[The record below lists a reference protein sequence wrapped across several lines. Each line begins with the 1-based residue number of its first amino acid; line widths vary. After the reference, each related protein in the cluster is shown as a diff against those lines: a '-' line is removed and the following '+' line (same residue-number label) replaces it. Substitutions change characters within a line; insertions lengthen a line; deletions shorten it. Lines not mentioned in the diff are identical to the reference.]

1 MHYKEL
7 EKLALDSG
15 FTHAVPLDTTT
26 ISLKQEVRDMCK
38 NGCQQYARRW
48 SCPPGCGSLNEL
60 REMICHY
67 KKGILVQTVTE
78 LEDEFDWDG
87 MIKAQN
93 RHQEHFHL
101 FLEKLCAFNPE
112 FLPLGTGCCMICKTC
127 SYPDAPCRFP
137 QKRIS
142 SMEACGMVV
151 SEVCRQNR
159 LKYYYGPN
167 TIAYVACVLVKGI

>member
-7 EKLALDSG
+7 EKLAMDSG

-142 SMEACGMVV
+142 SMEACGMVA
-151 SEVCRQNR
+151 SEVCRQNH

-167 TIAYVACVLVKGI
+167 TIAYVACVLVKEI

>member
-167 TIAYVACVLVKGI
+167 TIAYVACVLVKEI

>member
-101 FLEKLCAFNPE
+101 FLEMLCAFNPE

-142 SMEACGMVV
+142 SMEACGMVA
-151 SEVCRQNR
+151 SEVCRQNH

-167 TIAYVACVLVKGI
+167 TIAYVACVLVKEI

>member
-142 SMEACGMVV
+142 SMEACGMVA
-151 SEVCRQNR
+151 SEVCRQNH

-167 TIAYVACVLVKGI
+167 TIAYVACVLVEEI

>member
-7 EKLALDSG
+7 EKLALDRG
-15 FTHAVPLDTTT
+15 FTQADPLDTTT
-26 ISLKQEVRDMCK
+26 LSLKQEVRDMCK

-142 SMEACGMVV
+142 SMEACGMVA
-151 SEVCRQNR
+151 SEVCRQNH

-167 TIAYVACVLVKGI
+167 TIAYVACVLVKEI

>member
-142 SMEACGMVV
+142 SMEACGMVA
-151 SEVCRQNR
+151 SEVCRQNH
-159 LKYYYGPN
+159 LNYY
-167 TIAYVACVLVKGI
+167 

>member
-1 MHYKEL
+1 MSWH
-7 EKLALDSG
+7 
-15 FTHAVPLDTTT
+15 
-26 ISLKQEVRDMCK
+26 
-38 NGCQQYARRW
+38 
-48 SCPPGCGSLNEL
+48 PGCGSLNEL

-87 MIKAQN
+87 MMKAQN

-167 TIAYVACVLVKGI
+167 TIAYVACVLVEEI

>member
-7 EKLALDSG
+7 EKLAMDSG

>member
-112 FLPLGTGCCMICKTC
+112 FLPLGTDCCMICKTC

-137 QKRIS
+137 QKKIS

>member
-1 MHYKEL
+1 M
-7 EKLALDSG
+7 EKLIEILEDIQPDADYENC
-15 FTHAVPLDTTT
+15 TTL
-26 ISLKQEVRDMCK
+26 IDD
-38 NGCQQYARRW
+38 
-48 SCPPGCGSLNEL
+48 
-60 REMICHY
+60 
-67 KKGILVQTVTE
+67 GILESFAILSIVGE

-87 MIKAQN
+87 MMKAQN

-142 SMEACGMVV
+142 SMEACGMVA

>member
-101 FLEKLCAFNPE
+101 FLEKLRAFNPE

-142 SMEACGMVV
+142 SMEACGMVA
-151 SEVCRQNR
+151 SEVCRQNH

-167 TIAYVACVLVKGI
+167 TIAYVACVLVKEI

>member
-112 FLPLGTGCCMICKTC
+112 FLPLGTGCYMICKTC

-142 SMEACGMVV
+142 SMEACGMVA
-151 SEVCRQNR
+151 SEVCRQNH

-167 TIAYVACVLVKGI
+167 TIAYVACVLVKEI

>member
-67 KKGILVQTVTE
+67 KKWILVQTVTE

-142 SMEACGMVV
+142 SMEACGMVA
-151 SEVCRQNR
+151 SEVCRQNH

-167 TIAYVACVLVKGI
+167 TIAYVACVLVKEI

>member
-142 SMEACGMVV
+142 SMEACGMVA

-167 TIAYVACVLVKGI
+167 TIAYVACVLVKEI

>member
-1 MHYKEL
+1 MNYKEL
-7 EKLALDSG
+7 EKLALVSG

>member
-101 FLEKLCAFNPE
+101 FLEKLGAFNPE

-142 SMEACGMVV
+142 SMEACGMVA
-151 SEVCRQNR
+151 SEVCRQNH

-167 TIAYVACVLVKGI
+167 TIAYVACVLVKEI

>member
-127 SYPDAPCRFP
+127 SYPEAPCRFP

-142 SMEACGMVV
+142 SMEACGMVA
-151 SEVCRQNR
+151 SEVCRQNH
-159 LKYYYGPN
+159 LKYYHGPN
-167 TIAYVACVLVKGI
+167 TIAYVACVLVKEI

>member
-1 MHYKEL
+1 MNYKEND
-7 EKLALDSG
+7 KGA
-15 FTHAVPLDTTT
+15 
-26 ISLKQEVRDMCK
+26 
-38 NGCQQYARRW
+38 
-48 SCPPGCGSLNEL
+48 EL
-60 REMICHY
+60 
-67 KKGILVQTVTE
+67 
-78 LEDEFDWDG
+78 F
-87 MIKAQN
+87 
-93 RHQEHFHL
+93 QEHFHL

-151 SEVCRQNR
+151 SEVCRQNH
-159 LKYYYGPN
+159 LKYYYEPN

>member
-60 REMICHY
+60 REIICHY

>member
-87 MIKAQN
+87 MMKAQN

>member
-87 MIKAQN
+87 MMKAQSFSRN
-93 RHQEHFHL
+93 IFICSW
-101 FLEKLCAFNPE
+101 KSSA
-112 FLPLGTGCCMICKTC
+112 PLILNFCHSVPAAI
-127 SYPDAPCRFP
+127 
-137 QKRIS
+137 
-142 SMEACGMVV
+142 
-151 SEVCRQNR
+151 
-159 LKYYYGPN
+159 
-167 TIAYVACVLVKGI
+167 